1 LYAKGQDG
9 KPSSWQPFTARFVS
23 KVHSLTHVTVEGRR
37 LRVRQIDDMGREVD
51 AFEIRK

>member
-1 LYAKGQDG
+1 
-9 KPSSWQPFTARFVS
+9 
-23 KVHSLTHVTVEGRR
+23 VEGRR